1 MTIAMAEVVR
11 IDQLDNIV
19 FVYENAEKLYD
30 NKSINEDV
38 REYIYSTFD
47 ILDSYP
53 KGLPM
58 MEDVVEDY
66 ENGINYTDDDLV
78 ICLARVGDLNS
89 SPYYNRIRE
98 LRYGNQEKHLERNG
112 GFSYAA
118 ADTLSGYYRPH
129 QRKVVTTK
137 GNNRASK
144 LYGVVRN
151 PDERIPIGLKFHPRN
166 RSIEE
171 CVRIESN
178 NHNMD
183 CNYRTNQ
190 SGDHKFT
197 SALRAGETWAQD
209 LYDYL
214 KKFNIGIAG
223 TLPNAKFH
231 CPSHSYM
238 DRARGKKKA
247 NDVYV
252 TRFLEAF
259 TSRDCCRTI
268 QGNTVISGAE
278 FLRYFEP
285 YIKDV
290 DARNNNCD
298 SFADAIDWAFN
309 NWSKEAQALG
319 FKNAKNITQEMITSG
334 NADYKKH
341 EPMIARW
348 VNLYNVYCNKGLS
361 ISGRQSTAIPLEND
375 KDTNNRWNK
384 FLIESNALVRGS
396 LVDTAKQGLKFM

>member
-11 IDQLDNIV
+11 IDTLDNIV

-30 NKSINEDV
+30 NKSIDEDV
-38 REYIYSTFD
+38 REFIYTTFD
-47 ILDSYP
+47 ILDNYP
-53 KGLPM
+53 KGLPL
-58 MEDVVEDY
+58 MEDVIEDY
-66 ENGINYTDDDLV
+66 ENGINYEDGDSV
-78 ICLARVGDLNS
+78 VCLARVGDLWS

-98 LRYGNQEKHLERNG
+98 LRYGNQQKHLKDNG

-118 ADTLSGYYRPH
+118 ADTLSGYYRPN

-137 GNNRASK
+137 GNNRVSK
-144 LYGVVRN
+144 LYSIVRD
-151 PDERIPIGLKFHPRN
+151 PDIRIPIGFTFHPRN

-197 SALRAGETWAQD
+197 SALRARETWAII
-209 LYDYL
+209 LFNYL
-214 KKFNIGIAG
+214 KQFNIGIAG

-231 CPSHSYM
+231 CPSHSYIS
-238 DRARGKKKA
+238 RARGKKEQ

-259 TSRDCCRTI
+259 TSRDCSREI
-268 QGNTVISGAE
+268 QGNTVISGAQ
-278 FLRYFEP
+278 FLKYFEP

-290 DARNNNCD
+290 DKRNNCD

-309 NWSKEAQALG
+309 KWSKEAQALG
-319 FKNAKNITQEMITSG
+319 FKNAKNITQEAITAG
-334 NADYKKH
+334 NSDYKKH
-341 EPMIARW
+341 EPMVARW
-348 VNLYNVYCNKGLS
+348 VNLYNTYCNKGLT
-361 ISGRQSTAIPLEND
+361 ISARQNTAIPLESD
-375 KDTNNRWNK
+375 KDTKSRWNK

>member
-11 IDQLDNIV
+11 IDTLDNIV

-30 NKSINEDV
+30 NKSIDEDV
-38 REYIYSTFD
+38 REFIYTTFD
-47 ILDSYP
+47 ILDNYP
-53 KGLPM
+53 KGLPL
-58 MEDVVEDY
+58 MEDVIEDY
-66 ENGINYTDDDLV
+66 ENGINYEDGDSV
-78 ICLARVGDLNS
+78 VCLARVGDLWS

-98 LRYGNQEKHLERNG
+98 LRYGNQQKHLKDNG

-118 ADTLSGYYRPH
+118 ADTLSGYYRPN

-137 GNNRASK
+137 GNNRVSK
-144 LYGVVRN
+144 LYSIVRD
-151 PDERIPIGLKFHPRN
+151 PDIRIPIGFTFHPRN

-197 SALRAGETWAQD
+197 SALRARETWAII
-209 LYDYL
+209 LFNYL
-214 KKFNIGIAG
+214 KQFNIGIAE

-231 CPSHSYM
+231 CPSHSYIS
-238 DRARGKKKA
+238 RARGKKEQ

-259 TSRDCCRTI
+259 TSRDCSREI
-268 QGNTVISGAE
+268 QGNTVISGAQ
-278 FLRYFEP
+278 FLKYFEP

-290 DARNNNCD
+290 DKRNNCD

-309 NWSKEAQALG
+309 KWSKEAQALG
-319 FKNAKNITQEMITSG
+319 FKNAKNITQEAITAG
-334 NADYKKH
+334 NSDYKKH
-341 EPMIARW
+341 EPMVARW
-348 VNLYNVYCNKGLS
+348 VNLYNVYCNKGLT
-361 ISGRQSTAIPLEND
+361 ISARQNTAIPLESD
-375 KDTNNRWNK
+375 KDTKSRWNK

>member
-11 IDQLDNIV
+11 IDTLDNIV

-30 NKSINEDV
+30 NKSIDEDV
-38 REYIYSTFD
+38 REFIYTTFD
-47 ILDSYP
+47 ILDNYP
-53 KGLPM
+53 KGLPL
-58 MEDVVEDY
+58 MEDVIEDY
-66 ENGINYTDDDLV
+66 ENGINYEDGDSV
-78 ICLARVGDLNS
+78 VCLARVGDLWS

-98 LRYGNQEKHLERNG
+98 LRYGNQQKHLKDNG

-118 ADTLSGYYRPH
+118 ADTLSGYYRPN

-137 GNNRASK
+137 GNNRVSK
-144 LYGVVRN
+144 LYSIVRD
-151 PDERIPIGLKFHPRN
+151 PDIRIPIGFTFHPRN

-197 SALRAGETWAQD
+197 SALRARETWAII
-209 LYDYL
+209 LFNYL
-214 KKFNIGIAG
+214 KQFNIGIAG

-231 CPSHSYM
+231 CPSHSYIS
-238 DRARGKKKA
+238 RARGKKEQ

-259 TSRDCCRTI
+259 TSRDCSREI
-268 QGNTVISGAE
+268 QGNTVISGAQ
-278 FLRYFEP
+278 FLKYFEP

-290 DARNNNCD
+290 DKRNNCD

-309 NWSKEAQALG
+309 KWSKEAQALG
-319 FKNAKNITQEMITSG
+319 FKNAKNITQEAITAG
-334 NADYKKH
+334 NSDYKKH
-341 EPMIARW
+341 EPMVARW
-348 VNLYNVYCNKGLS
+348 VNLYNVYCNKGLT
-361 ISGRQSTAIPLEND
+361 ISARQNTAIPLESD
-375 KDTNNRWNK
+375 KDTKSRWNK

>member
-1 MTIAMAEVVR
+1 MTIAMAEIVR
-11 IDQLDNIV
+11 IETLDNII

-30 NKSINEDV
+30 NKSIDEDV

-58 MEDVVEDY
+58 MEDVIEDY

-78 ICLARVGDLNS
+78 ICLARVGDLYS

-98 LRYGNQEKHLERNG
+98 LRYGNQEKHLEQNG

-129 QRKVVTTK
+129 QREVVTTK

-144 LYGVVRN
+144 LYGVTRD
-151 PDERIPIGLKFHPRN
+151 PDARIPIGFTFHPRN
-166 RSIEE
+166 RSIDE

-178 NHNMD
+178 IHNMD

-209 LYDYL
+209 LYNYL
-214 KKFNIGIAG
+214 KQFNIGIAG

-231 CPSHSYM
+231 CPSHSYIS
-238 DRARGKKKA
+238 RARGKKGQ

-252 TRFLEAF
+252 TRFLKAF
-259 TSRDCCRTI
+259 TSKDCSREI
-268 QGNTVISGAE
+268 QGNTVISGSQ
-278 FLRYFEP
+278 FLKYFEK
-285 YIKDV
+285 YVKDV
-290 DARNNNCD
+290 DSRNNNCD

-309 NWSKEAQALG
+309 KWTLEIKHINP
-319 FKNAKNITQEMITSG
+319 NAKNVTQEMITSG

-348 VNLYNVYCNKGLS
+348 VCLYNAYCNRLKFS
-361 ISGRQSTAIPLEND
+361 KKQNTAIPLESD
-375 KDTNNRWNK
+375 KDNDNRWNK
-384 FLIESNALVRGS
+384 FVTESNSLVQGS
-396 LVDTAKQGLKFM
+396 LYLTAKQGLKFM

>member
-1 MTIAMAEVVR
+1 MAEVVR
-11 IDQLDNIV
+11 IDTLDNIV

-30 NKSINEDV
+30 NKSIDEDV
-38 REYIYSTFD
+38 REFIYTTFD
-47 ILDSYP
+47 ILDNYP
-53 KGLPM
+53 KGLPL
-58 MEDVVEDY
+58 MEDVIEDY
-66 ENGINYTDDDLV
+66 ENGINYEDGDSV
-78 ICLARVGDLNS
+78 VCLARVGDLWS

-98 LRYGNQEKHLERNG
+98 LRYGNQQKHLKDNG

-118 ADTLSGYYRPH
+118 ADTLSGYYRPN

-137 GNNRASK
+137 GNNRVSK
-144 LYGVVRN
+144 LYSIVRD
-151 PDERIPIGLKFHPRN
+151 PDIRIPIGFTFHPRN

-197 SALRAGETWAQD
+197 SALRARETWAII
-209 LYDYL
+209 LFNYL
-214 KKFNIGIAG
+214 KQFNIGIAG

-231 CPSHSYM
+231 CPSHSYIS
-238 DRARGKKKA
+238 RARGKKEQ

-259 TSRDCCRTI
+259 TSRDCSREI
-268 QGNTVISGAE
+268 QGNTVISGAQ
-278 FLRYFEP
+278 FLKYFEP

-290 DARNNNCD
+290 DKRNNCD

-309 NWSKEAQALG
+309 KWSKEAQALG
-319 FKNAKNITQEMITSG
+319 FKNAKNITQEAITAG
-334 NADYKKH
+334 NSDYKKH
-341 EPMIARW
+341 EPMVARW
-348 VNLYNVYCNKGLS
+348 VNLYNVYCNKGLT
-361 ISGRQSTAIPLEND
+361 ISARQNTAIPLESD
-375 KDTNNRWNK
+375 KDTKSRWNK

>member
-11 IDQLDNIV
+11 IDTLDNIV

-30 NKSINEDV
+30 NKSIDEDV
-38 REYIYSTFD
+38 REFIYTTFD
-47 ILDSYP
+47 ILDNYP
-53 KGLPM
+53 KGLPL
-58 MEDVVEDY
+58 MEDVIEDY
-66 ENGINYTDDDLV
+66 ENGINYEDGDSV
-78 ICLARVGDLNS
+78 VCLARVGDLWS

-98 LRYGNQEKHLERNG
+98 LRYGNQQKHLKDNG

-118 ADTLSGYYRPH
+118 ADTLSGYYRPN

-137 GNNRASK
+137 GNNRVSK
-144 LYGVVRN
+144 LYSIVRD
-151 PDERIPIGLKFHPRN
+151 PDIRIPIGFTFHPRN

-197 SALRAGETWAQD
+197 SALRARETWAII
-209 LYDYL
+209 LFNYL
-214 KKFNIGIAG
+214 KQFNIGIAE

-231 CPSHSYM
+231 CPSHSYIS
-238 DRARGKKKA
+238 RARGKKEQ

-259 TSRDCCRTI
+259 TSRDCSREI
-268 QGNTVISGAE
+268 QGNTVISGAQ
-278 FLRYFEP
+278 FLKYFEP

-290 DARNNNCD
+290 DKRNNCD

-309 NWSKEAQALG
+309 KWSKEAQALG
-319 FKNAKNITQEMITSG
+319 FKNAKNITQEAITAG
-334 NADYKKH
+334 NSDYKKH
-341 EPMIARW
+341 EPMVARW
-348 VNLYNVYCNKGLS
+348 VNLYNTYCNKGLT
-361 ISGRQSTAIPLEND
+361 ISARQNTAIPLESD
-375 KDTNNRWNK
+375 KDTKSRWNK

>member
-11 IDQLDNIV
+11 IETLDNIV

-30 NKSINEDV
+30 NKSIDEDV
-38 REYIYSTFD
+38 REFIYTTFD
-47 ILDSYP
+47 ILDNYP
-53 KGLPM
+53 KGLPL
-58 MEDVVEDY
+58 MEDVIEDY
-66 ENGINYTDDDLV
+66 ENGINYEDGDSV
-78 ICLARVGDLNS
+78 VCLARVGDLWS

-98 LRYGNQEKHLERNG
+98 LRYGNQQKHLKDNG

-118 ADTLSGYYRPH
+118 ADTLSGYYRPN

-137 GNNRASK
+137 GNNRVSK
-144 LYGVVRN
+144 LYSIVRD
-151 PDERIPIGLKFHPRN
+151 PDIRIPIGFTFHPRN

-197 SALRAGETWAQD
+197 SALRARETWAII
-209 LYDYL
+209 LFNYL
-214 KKFNIGIAG
+214 KQFNIGIAG

-231 CPSHSYM
+231 CPSHSYIS
-238 DRARGKKKA
+238 RARGKKEQ

-259 TSRDCCRTI
+259 TSRDCSREI
-268 QGNTVISGAE
+268 QGNTVISGAQ
-278 FLRYFEP
+278 FLKYFEP

-290 DARNNNCD
+290 DKRNNCD

-309 NWSKEAQALG
+309 KWSKEAQALG
-319 FKNAKNITQEMITSG
+319 FKNAKNITQEAITAG
-334 NADYKKH
+334 NSDYKKH
-341 EPMIARW
+341 EPMVARW
-348 VNLYNVYCNKGLS
+348 VNLYNVYCNKGLT
-361 ISGRQSTAIPLEND
+361 ISARQNTAIPLENN
-375 KDTNNRWNK
+375 KDTKNRWNK
-384 FLIESNALVRGS
+384 FLIEANALVRGS